1 MFTLYRQPSVGLRML
16 LCLAAI
22 ILFWFFSGGKYV
34 RASSGSDDIVLPVIK
49 PMKNMTVSE
58 VARRTIINGLPISA
72 HEFTSSDSID
82 KIAAHY
88 LREWEKAGFE
98 KPLSEIT
105 DMSIALHTQG
115 GNFIYTIQARQY
127 QEAPFV
133 RGRLMVSTVPTAVK
147 TVTTTDFP
155 LMSGNVVNSKMTNHD
170 EGKEEETLFILSSK
184 GLDQNYAF
192 LIERLESEGWVL
204 EKKLPE
210 WLDPAKG
217 RMISGQRQSSLVQIT
232 LTYSDQ
238 PAQKGTAILVHWIH

>member
-34 RASSGSDDIVLPVIK
+34 RASAVSDIVLPVIK

-58 VARRTIINGLPISA
+58 VSQRTIINGLPISA
-72 HEFTSSDSID
+72 HEFTSTDSL
-82 KIAAHY
+82 KTIAEHY
-88 LREWEKAGFE
+88 LQEWNKSGFE

-105 DMSIALHTQG
+105 DSSIGLHTQG
-115 GNFIYTIQARQY
+115 GDFIYTIQARKY
-127 QEAPFV
+127 QEVPFV
-133 RGRLMVSTVPTAVK
+133 RGRLMVSTVPTAV
-147 TVTTTDFP
+147 TAVTTTDFP
-155 LMSGNVVNSKMTNHD
+155 LMSGNVVNSKMTNKD
-170 EGKEEETLFILSSK
+170 DGKEEETLFILSSK
-184 GLDQNYAF
+184 GLEQNYAF
-192 LIERLESEGWVL
+192 LVAQLESDGWTL